1 MKSDSAIGT
10 GVTSYA
16 PTATKQQMREILSE
30 KLPANSV
37 DYAFNLWVDRP
48 FSFKVA
54 RTRST
59 CLGNYTYRNNQH
71 KITVNHDLNP
81 YQFLITYVHEVA
93 HQHVFIKFMQ
103 GKRKRV
109 LPHGNE
115 WKSTFTELMNP
126 ILNEAIFPEEIL
138 RHLRVHMM
146 NPPASTVRDTALIK
160 SIQLFDNK
168 LVVNENELH
177 LDDLKQ
183 GEVFIFKNRI
193 FTKLETRR
201 TRILCLEK
209 KSNRKFTIP
218 KIAVVER
225 V

>member
-1 MKSDSAIGT
+1 MKSDLNIR
-10 GVTSYA
+10 
-16 PTATKQQMREILSE
+16 MREILTE

-37 DYAFNLWVDRP
+37 DYAFNLWLDRP

-59 CLGNYTYRNNQH
+59 CLGNYTFRNNQH

-109 LPHGNE
+109 LPHGKE
-115 WKSTFTELMNP
+115 WKNAFAELMNP
-126 ILNEAIFPEEIL
+126 LLNEEVFPNEIL
-138 RHLRVHMM
+138 RLLQTHMA
-146 NPPASTVRDTALIK
+146 NPPASTVRDVSLLKALQ
-160 SIQLFDNK
+160 SFDNK
-168 LVVNENELH
+168 PVTKENGLY

-183 GEVFIFKNRI
+183 GDSFIFKGRT
-193 FTKLETRR
+193 FTKLEIRR
-201 TRILCLEK
+201 TRVLCLEK

-218 KIAVVER
+218 KIATVER